1 MEALNEFLAMG
12 GYAAFVWPAYGLTA
26 VVMIG
31 IVVSS
36 WRGLV
41 RERQI
46 LEKLQQQRQ
55 GRKVS

>member
-46 LEKLQQQRQ
+46 LEKLQQQLQ